1 LDENWRKNNMRLVA
15 YSLNGESQLRRG
27 VVTGDD
33 RVVEV
38 PGDFRAL
45 GTEELAQLEQ
55 HLNVRSEVKLSEV
68 RLHSPVPDPGKI
80 LCIGLNYLDHA
91 KESGQPVPDHPILF
105 AKFNNALIGHQ
116 AAILWDGTS
125 QAVDYEA
132 ELAFVIGKKA
142 YRVSEAE
149 ALDYVAGY
157 VTANDVSARDIQMAD
172 SQWVHGKTLDTFCPL
187 GPWLITKDEVPDP
200 HNLRIRC
207 RVNGVTLQDSNTGQ
221 LIFKIP
227 ALISFLSRNITLEPG
242 DVVLTGTPPGVGFA
256 RKPPV
261 FLKPGDTVEI
271 EIEKVGLLQNP
282 VKER

>member
-1 LDENWRKNNMRLVA
+1 
-15 YSLNGESQLRRG
+15 
-27 VVTGDD
+27 
-33 RVVEV
+33 
-38 PGDFRAL
+38 
-45 GTEELAQLEQ
+45 
-55 HLNVRSEVKLSEV
+55 
-68 RLHSPVPDPGKI
+68 
-80 LCIGLNYLDHA
+80 
-91 KESGQPVPDHPILF
+91 
-105 AKFNNALIGHQ
+105 
-116 AAILWDGTS
+116 
-125 QAVDYEA
+125 
-132 ELAFVIGKKA
+132 
-142 YRVSEAE
+142 
-149 ALDYVAGY
+149 
-157 VTANDVSARDIQMAD
+157 MAD

-227 ALISFLSRNITLEPG
+227 ALISFLSQNITLEPG

-261 FLKPGDTVEI
+261 FLKPGDMVEI

>member
-1 LDENWRKNNMRLVA
+1 MRLVA
-15 YSLNGESQLRRG
+15 YSLKGESQIRRG

-33 RVVEV
+33 YIIEV

-45 GTEELAQLEQ
+45 GTQDLAQLEQ
-55 HLNVRSEVKLSEV
+55 HLTARSEVKLGDV
-68 RLHSPVPDPGKI
+68 TLHSPIPVPGKI

-91 KESGQPVPDHPILF
+91 RESGQAVPNHPILF
-105 AKFNNALIGHQ
+105 AKFNNALVGQ
-116 AAILWDGTS
+116 QGAILWDGTS
-125 QAVDYEA
+125 KEVDYEA

-256 RKPPV
+256 RKPQV

-271 EIEKVGLLQNP
+271 EIEQVGLLQNP
-282 VKER
+282 VKEREL

>member
-1 LDENWRKNNMRLVA
+1 MRLIA
-15 YSLNGESQLRRG
+15 YSLRGESHVRRG
-27 VVTGDD
+27 VVTGNDWI
-33 RVVEV
+33 VEGS
-38 PGDFRAL
+38 GDFKAL
-45 GTEELAQLEQ
+45 GALELAQLEQ
-55 HLNVRSEVKLSEV
+55 SLAGSRSEVKLSEV

-91 KESGQPVPDHPILF
+91 REAGQAVPDHPILF

-116 AAILWDGTS
+116 QAILWDGTS

-261 FLKPGDTVEI
+261 LLKPGDTVEI

>member
-1 LDENWRKNNMRLVA
+1 MRLIA

-33 RVVEV
+33 KIVEV

-45 GTEELAQLEQ
+45 GTGELAQLEQ
-55 HLNVRSEVKLSEV
+55 HLHARSEVKLSEV

-91 KESGQPVPDHPILF
+91 RESGQAVPDHPILF

-116 AAILWDGTS
+116 EAILWDGTS

-261 FLKPGDTVEI
+261 FLNPGDMVEI

>member
-1 LDENWRKNNMRLVA
+1 MRLIA
-15 YSLNGESQLRRG
+15 YSLKGESQVRRG

-33 RVVEV
+33 WIVET
-38 PGDFRAL
+38 PGDFKAL
-45 GTEELAQLEQ
+45 GAPELAQLEQ
-55 HLNVRSEVKLSEV
+55 NLAGSRPEVKLSEV
-68 RLHSPVPDPGKI
+68 RLHSPIPDPGKI

-91 KESGQPVPDHPILF
+91 RESGQPVPDHPILF
-105 AKFNNALIGHQ
+105 AKFNNTLIGHQ

-125 QAVDYEA
+125 QKVDYEA

-142 YRVSEAE
+142 YRVSEGE

-157 VTANDVSARDIQMAD
+157 ITANDVSARDIQMAD

-227 ALISFLSRNITLEPG
+227 ALISFLSQNITLEPG

-261 FLKPGDTVEI
+261 FLKPGDMVEI